1 MEHGWV
7 LIEALERFYFGAFKD
22 YVKDVAPRETLPV
35 RKHFLSANELVYV
48 SYVNFLF
55 SCLFVNDS

>member
-1 MEHGWV
+1 M

-35 RKHFLSANELVYV
+35 RKHFKRIGLCVI
-48 SYVNFLF
+48 
-55 SCLFVNDS
+55 C

>member
-1 MEHGWV
+1 M
-7 LIEALERFYFGAFKD
+7 LIEALDWFYFGAFKD

-35 RKHFLSANELVYV
+35 RKHFLIANELVHV

-55 SCLFVNDS
+55 SSLFVNDS

>member
-1 MEHGWV
+1 MEYGWV
-7 LIEALERFYFGAFKD
+7 LIEALDWFYFGAFKD

-35 RKHFLSANELVYV
+35 RKHFLSANELVHV

-55 SCLFVNDS
+55 SSLFVNDS